1 MVDNIEATVTDLF
14 KKHSGKSG
22 YEGMYS
28 ITKHIYQDDEG
39 IVRDGFAIDKENL
52 LILKA
57 KIRAILID
65 ELLKKKAS
73 PVIKRDQVV
82 STSSPSSLPQ

>member
-1 MVDNIEATVTDLF
+1 MVDNIEITGTDLF

-28 ITKHIYQDDEG
+28 IAKHMYQDYDE
-39 IVRDGFAIDKENL
+39 IVHSGFAIDKENL

-65 ELLKKKAS
+65 ELPKKRHHQLLKRS
-73 PVIKRDQVV
+73 GRLYVI
-82 STSSPSSLPQ
+82 T